1 MDRSNGQKI
10 RKDIVEFNSIINQLD
25 VTDIHRLL
33 CPTTVKYTF
42 FEVFMENSQKYTI
55 SQTIKLISM
64 KRIEIIKSL
73 KSDHNGIELE
83 INNKKKKTGKSPNT
97 CKLNNYIICGSVRK
111 FQNKF

>member
-42 FEVFMENSQKYTI
+42 FSSSYGNSHRPNSGPSQIQKN
-55 SQTIKLISM
+55 K
-64 KRIEIIKSL
+64 
-73 KSDHNGIELE
+73 DHMMSAFRQQGN
-83 INNKKKKTGKSPNT
+83 
-97 CKLNNYIICGSVRK
+97 
-111 FQNKF
+111 

>member
-1 MDRSNGQKI
+1 
-10 RKDIVEFNSIINQLD
+10 
-25 VTDIHRLL
+25 
-33 CPTTVKYTF
+33 
-42 FEVFMENSQKYTI
+42 
-55 SQTIKLISM
+55 M
-64 KRIEIIKSL
+64 KRIEIINSL